1 MLAKNCRDREDWP
14 NLRGQR
20 ILVLEDDPV
29 IAVDYCFQLK
39 RLGATPVFEPTN
51 QSALQYLAGH
61 NVDAAI
67 VDYTLGDG
75 CCAPALELLIARHI
89 PFIIISGDTFAM
101 RETTVDA
108 PVLSKPATPA
118 DIWSA
123 LSGVL

>member
-39 RLGATPVFEPTN
+39 RLGATQVFEPTN

-75 CCAPALELLIARHI
+75 CCAPVLGLLIARQI

-101 RETTVDA
+101 REASIDA